1 MKKKSVALNI
11 ISKLIQWLPIG
22 IYGCFNIEE
31 FYKDSKSGITVTAI
45 FLLIAVLFYFKDS
58 VKTWISHPSTFKF
71 ICISWVFS
79 LIFIFL
85 GERIFVIASILL
97 ASFLVSVPIEIW
109 RKNIKKEATETRVFQ
124 DLKDMLLG
132 K

>member
-1 MKKKSVALNI
+1 MNKKSVTLNI
-11 ISKLIQWLPIG
+11 ISKLIQWLPIA
-22 IYGCFNIEE
+22 IYGCFNIKD

-58 VKTWISHPSTFKF
+58 VKDWISHPSTFKF

-85 GERIFVIASILL
+85 GEKLFVVSTILL
-97 ASFLVSVPIEIW
+97 ASFLVSVPIEVW
-109 RKNIKKEATETRVFQ
+109 RKHVKKEATESKVIQ